1 MGICYV
7 KKDQVVINAKFKKN
21 NAKNDKNKSNIVVI
35 KVNQLIDFKNKMKQ
49 IHYSSTFRSL
59 TINSFMA
66 LLKNTKKEKTLDDKL
81 TCFFSSY
88 SFTDR
93 EVGLLKDIIT
103 MASKKLSII
112 FPKSKIFK
120 MVCKMI
126 FFFLAKRNNEF
137 NKKRKKFLYKLMN
150 LSIISFKEEENDT
163 LEKIRNMTKAPIY
176 STKKISLIV
185 TNTLLFLSYFTL
197 YYFITPS
204 VFEIFFDFD
213 ETQIKELLIDK
224 QDVNNIKQKAIEQT
238 VFHILKLINP
248 YFSRNL
254 FMMHT
259 IYFVCSPVKQIILNH
274 PTQKI
279 FELNENNEKVFGEL
293 LQKFDEIF
301 CLDTILDFIF
311 DQDTKEA

>member
-1 MGICYV
+1 MGVCYV
-7 KKDQVVINAKFKKN
+7 TKGQIVVNSKIKKN
-21 NAKNDKNKSNIVVI
+21 AAKNDNNKSNIVVI

-49 IHYSSTFRSL
+49 IHYSSTFRTL
-59 TINSFMA
+59 AINSFMA
-66 LLKNTKKEKTLDDKL
+66 LLKNTKKEKTLNDKL
-81 TCFFSSY
+81 TCLFNSC

-93 EVGLLKDIIT
+93 ESGLLKDIIKI
-103 MASKKLSII
+103 SSEKLSII
-112 FPKSKIFK
+112 FPKSKNFK

-126 FFFLAKRNNEF
+126 FFYITKRSNEF

-150 LSIISFKEEENDT
+150 FSIITFKDEENDT
-163 LEKIRNMTKAPIY
+163 LEKIRNLAKAPIY

-213 ETQIKELLIDK
+213 ENQIKELLIDK
-224 QDVNNIKQKAIEQT
+224 KDVNNIKQKAIEQT
-238 VFHILKLINP
+238 VFHIIKLINP

-259 IYFVCSPVKQIILNH
+259 IYFVCSPIKQIILNH

-293 LQKFDEIF
+293 LQKFEEIF
-301 CLDTILDFIF
+301 CFDRILDFIF
-311 DQDTKEA
+311 DQDTKEE